1 MKKIIASSIIAS
13 ALIAVPTFANEAKM
27 EIMPISAPISVT
39 SEIIEDTAVNKYE
52 TIIRNNKIQA
62 DGEYNNSHYYTT
74 KIKAEDIVI
83 PEELKDSAEK
93 FYFLVEQGAQRYY
106 FGAMKVQADAME
118 ISEVSDEYNY
128 KIVDFD
134 DSKTEYIFN
143 NEDLVKD
150 FDEDTNKN
158 VSITL
163 MAELEDGKQVA
174 LSNGVYI
181 YIASKE
187 NTLSNLVSQDEESSY
202 YGYYNSSELENYLET
217 MSEKMERSEYK
228 TMLSKADSKI
238 SRALRENTKNKDEM
252 LEKITRESHFS
263 NYVSDYKSYNEVN
276 KLMNGLNSA
285 VKNQLQN
292 IRAFDAIDKILK

>member
-74 KIKAEDIVI
+74 KIKTEDIVI

-106 FGAMKVQADAME
+106 FGAMKAESDSME

-163 MAELEDGKQVA
+163 MAELEDGKQIS
-174 LSNGVYI
+174 LSNAAYI

-187 NTLSNLVSQDEESSY
+187 NTLSNLVSQENESSY

-238 SRALRENTKNKDEM
+238 SRALRENTKNKDDFIEDISKESDFKYNV
-252 LEKITRESHFS
+252 EK
-263 NYVSDYKSYNEVN
+263 YKTYSEVN
-276 KLMNGLNSA
+276 KLMNSLNSA

>member
-13 ALIAVPTFANEAKM
+13 ALIAVPTFANETKM

-62 DGEYNNSHYYTT
+62 DAEYNNSHYYTT

-93 FYFLVEQGAQRYY
+93 FYFLVEQGSQRYY

-134 DSKTEYIFN
+134 ASKTEYIFN

-187 NTLSNLVSQDEESSY
+187 NTLSNLVSQEEESSY

-292 IRAFDAIDKILK
+292 IRAFDAIDKILR

>member
-27 EIMPISAPISVT
+27 EIMPISSPISVT

-52 TIIRNNKIQA
+52 TIIRNNTIQA

-74 KIKAEDIVI
+74 KIKTEDIVI

-106 FGAMKVQADAME
+106 FGAMKAESDAME

-163 MAELEDGKQVA
+163 MAELEDGKQIS
-174 LSNGVYI
+174 LSNAAYI

-187 NTLSNLVSQDEESSY
+187 NTLSNLVSQENESSY

-238 SRALRENTKNKDEM
+238 SRALRENTKNKDDFIEDISKESDFKYNV
-252 LEKITRESHFS
+252 EK
-263 NYVSDYKSYNEVN
+263 YKTYSEVN
-276 KLMNGLNSA
+276 KLMNSLNSA

-292 IRAFDAIDKILK
+292 IRAFDAIDAILK

>member
-13 ALIAVPTFANEAKM
+13 ALIAVPTFANEVKM
-27 EIMPISAPISVT
+27 EIMPISDPIYVN
-39 SEIIEDTAVNKYE
+39 SEIIEDTATNKYE
-52 TIIRNNKIQA
+52 TIIRNNKIEA

-74 KIKAEDIVI
+74 KIKTQNIVI

-93 FYFLVEQGAQRYY
+93 FYFLVEEGSPRYY
-106 FGAMKVQADAME
+106 FGSMKMQADSME
-118 ISEVSDEYNY
+118 ISEVTEEYNY

-134 DSKTEYIFN
+134 ASKKEYIFN

-150 FDEDTNKN
+150 FDEDTNKS

-163 MAELEDGKQVA
+163 IAELKDGKQVV
-174 LSNGVYI
+174 LSNGSYI
-181 YIASKE
+181 NISSKE
-187 NTLSNLVSQDEESSY
+187 NILSNLVSQENETSY

-217 MSEKMERSEYK
+217 MSEKMKRSEYK

-252 LEKITRESHFS
+252 LEKITREAHFS
-263 NYVSDYKSYNEVN
+263 NHISDYKSYSEVN